1 MRTGVTVITAF
12 TGTFDELVTV
22 NEGMPDTAVPVAASP
37 MLGSELVQSNVVPG
51 TVVPKVIAPEL
62 VILILS
68 VGEDAPSAVVLNTK
82 RPG

>member
-1 MRTGVTVITAF
+1 MWLEAPVEESTTTPIFGEVVLALNLKPT
-12 TGTFDELVTV
+12 
-22 NEGMPDTAVPVAASP
+22 PDVRDVS
-37 MLGSELVQSNVVPG
+37 
-51 TVVPKVIAPEL
+51 VVPKVIAPEL